1 MRRIS
6 VALGLS
12 MAAAFSTVAFSQ
24 SSPRKI
30 APVVERLQRGD
41 INSGTIGIVS
51 GSISGT
57 YVRIAADLASVLD
70 DGDKLRIL
78 PIVGKGSIQNLRDL
92 LYLRGIDLA
101 LVQSDVVEAFRR
113 EGIQNID
120 SQVRYVAKLYNEEGH
135 LIASNNIRDVNS
147 LNGKKVNIDVI
158 GSGTAMTA
166 RIIFERLGVQ
176 PEFTNFEQNVAYEK
190 LKNGEIDAAWFI
202 AGKPVRGIVDFKA
215 EDRFHFVTIP
225 YNEKLQ
231 EVYLPAQ
238 LQSSD
243 YPNLIPPGKSV
254 DTIAVGTVLAA
265 FNWASNTD
273 RYDRLRRFTDTF
285 FSRFEEFQRAPRHPK
300 WQEVNIAANI
310 PGWTRFPA
318 AEEWLKE
325 HRNDTTATAT
335 AQNFGRFLSETNSGN
350 ATSDKERER
359 LFKEFLQ
366 WQRRK
371 R

>member
-6 VALGLS
+6 IALGLT
-12 MAAAFSTVAFSQ
+12 MMAAFSTVAYSQ
-24 SSPRKI
+24 PSSRRN

-41 INSGTIGIVS
+41 INSGTLGIVS
-51 GSISGT
+51 GGISGT

-70 DGDKLRIL
+70 DGDKLRLL

-120 SQVRYVAKLYNEEGH
+120 SQVRYIAKLYNEEGH
-135 LIASNNIRDVNS
+135 LIAPNDIKDVSS
-147 LNGKKVNIDVI
+147 LNGKKVNIDVA

-176 PEFTNFEQNVAYEK
+176 PEFTNFEQTVAYEK
-190 LKNGEIDAAWFI
+190 LKNGEIDAAWFV

-215 EDRFHFVTIP
+215 DDRFHFLTIP

-243 YPNLIPPGKSV
+243 YPNLIKAGKSV

-265 FNWASNTD
+265 FNWAPNTD
-273 RYDRLRRFTDTF
+273 RYDRVRRFTDAF
-285 FSRFEEFQRAPRHPK
+285 FAHFDEFQHAPRHPK

-325 HRNDTTATAT
+325 HRTDATVT
-335 AQNFGRFLSETNSGN
+335 AQDFSRFLSETNGGD
-350 ATSDKERER
+350 ATSEKERER
-359 LFKEFLQ
+359 LFNEFLK